1 MTQHCTQSPVDS
13 VTQPSEWKIW
23 NLEVELEKNVKD
35 NTAIHELISHLHNPL
50 IVDSYFLSRGVQQSN

>member
-23 NLEVELEKNVKD
+23 NLEVELEK
-35 NTAIHELISHLHNPL
+35 EC
-50 IVDSYFLSRGVQQSN
+50 